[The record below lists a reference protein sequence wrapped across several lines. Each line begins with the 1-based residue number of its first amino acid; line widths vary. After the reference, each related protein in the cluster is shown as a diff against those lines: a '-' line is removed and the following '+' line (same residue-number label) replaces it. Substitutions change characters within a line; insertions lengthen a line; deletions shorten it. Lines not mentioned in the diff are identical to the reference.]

1 MRGSKTALL
10 NFTMK
15 KLKTIKNILGVLWGV
30 SIVVR
35 IFGKLTGLY
44 EIPKWSGY
52 LIIATIFL
60 YIVLSLYFYFKEK
73 M

>member
-1 MRGSKTALL
+1 
-10 NFTMK
+10 MK
-15 KLKTIKNILGVLWGV
+15 SLKNVRDVLGGIWGV

-60 YIVLSLYFYFKEK
+60 YIILSLYFYFKEK